1 MKCCAAKLHHN
12 LFIIKW
18 FKQWLRNAGN
28 KNLSLFF
35 ASSLCCLHR
44 DQEHSRVWG
53 SHPLKKDQPK
63 EGSWC
68 FRVWFFFLRRANR
81 LLGTYWRTC
90 NCSLTTSP
98 KSSNFW
104 VGTYLK
110 AAACRMSPASC
121 RELGHF
127 SLSDWD
133 WGEESFSSE
142 RKKELQ
148 CRQFGQ
154 LETGWQIASHWHFIH
169 FQPMGPFLQPDKSPP
184 MLQKS
189 KFLTLLF
196 LYGKEA

>member
-1 MKCCAAKLHHN
+1 MAQKRWEQESLPVLC
-12 LFIIKW
+12 LFTLLPAPW
-18 FKQWLRNAGN
+18 PGALQSLRIT
-28 KNLSLFF
+28 
-35 ASSLCCLHR
+35 SSEERPAQRGQLVF
-44 DQEHSRVWG
+44 QSVI
-53 SHPLKKDQPK
+53 
-63 EGSWC
+63 
-68 FRVWFFFLRRANR
+68 FFLRRANR